1 MPLVTDFRVPLG
13 TPDEEL
19 PALAAA
25 RLRVPAHAVCAI
37 TILRKSLDARKK
49 QDIHFQ
55 LQVAV
60 TLAPAQEI
68 RVLQRGDAGI
78 RRFAPEVPA
87 PVAQGTEEPRGRILV
102 AGLGPAGLFAAYCLA
117 QQGYQPLVV
126 ERGRPVSERTADV
139 QRFWSGGALDPESNV
154 MFGEG
159 GAGTFSD
166 GKLTTRIKDPRAA
179 SVLRVL
185 VEHGA
190 PAEIAYL
197 AKPHIGTDRLRLVVS
212 HLRQKIEAMG
222 GEVRF
227 STTLCGLEQD
237 GGTLSGV
244 RVKCGGRE
252 ERIPCAALV
261 LAIGQGARDTYR
273 MLFHAGVAMQPKAF
287 AVGVR
292 VEHPQAMI
300 DRAQYGALVGDP
312 RLGAAEYRLTARS
325 GSRGVYTFCMC
336 PGGYVVASSS
346 GEQQVVVNGMSDYAR
361 DGQNANAAIVVQVGP
376 EDFGDGPLDGVR
388 FCERLERQAFSA
400 GGGTYA
406 APASRIDDFLSHH
419 MPRSFGSVTPTYRP
433 GVMPADLWACLP
445 EPVAA
450 GVAAGIRG
458 FAAQLR
464 GFDLPDGVLTAVES
478 RTSAPVRIMRS
489 ATGESVSWPGLY
501 PVGEGAGYAGGIVS
515 AAVDGMRAAER
526 IISRFCTPRP

>member
-19 PALAAA
+19 PTLAAA

-87 PVAQGTEEPRGRILV
+87 PGGAGDGGAARPHTGRRVGPSRAVCGILP
-102 AGLGPAGLFAAYCLA
+102 GAA
-117 QQGYQPLVV
+117 GYQPLVV

-212 HLRQKIEAMG
+212 HLRQRIEAMG

-237 GGTLSGV
+237 
-244 RVKCGGRE
+244 
-252 ERIPCAALV
+252 AA
-261 LAIGQGARDTYR
+261 
-273 MLFHAGVAMQPKAF
+273 H
-287 AVGVR
+287 
-292 VEHPQAMI
+292 
-300 DRAQYGALVGDP
+300 
-312 RLGAAEYRLTARS
+312 
-325 GSRGVYTFCMC
+325 
-336 PGGYVVASSS
+336 
-346 GEQQVVVNGMSDYAR
+346 
-361 DGQNANAAIVVQVGP
+361 
-376 EDFGDGPLDGVR
+376 
-388 FCERLERQAFSA
+388 
-400 GGGTYA
+400 
-406 APASRIDDFLSHH
+406 
-419 MPRSFGSVTPTYRP
+419 
-433 GVMPADLWACLP
+433 
-445 EPVAA
+445 
-450 GVAAGIRG
+450 
-458 FAAQLR
+458 
-464 GFDLPDGVLTAVES
+464 
-478 RTSAPVRIMRS
+478 
-489 ATGESVSWPGLY
+489 
-501 PVGEGAGYAGGIVS
+501 S
-515 AAVDGMRAAER
+515 AACA
-526 IISRFCTPRP
+526 